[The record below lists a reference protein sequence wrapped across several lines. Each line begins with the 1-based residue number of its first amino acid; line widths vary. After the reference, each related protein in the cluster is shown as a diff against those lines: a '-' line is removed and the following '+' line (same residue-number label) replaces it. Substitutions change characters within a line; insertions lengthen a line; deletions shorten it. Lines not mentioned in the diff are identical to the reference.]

1 MYSHTNVLR
10 GKVDMF
16 PQQELIDMLLS
27 LWYETKKQLEKSQ
40 T

>member
-1 MYSHTNVLR
+1 MYSHTNIIR

-27 LWYETKKQLEKSQ
+27 L
-40 T
+40 